1 MKKMNKNLEEVSM
14 SRCFKVE
21 PDFYS
26 FVDLVFQFCAVV
38 LSLGLPW
45 HDKIWCLFVHQTNLL
60 SKVEIGKVKETVNID
75 QLIL

>member
-1 MKKMNKNLEEVSM
+1 MNLKTTMKKMNKNLEEVSM

-38 LSLGLPW
+38 LSLGLP
-45 HDKIWCLFVHQTNLL
+45 
-60 SKVEIGKVKETVNID
+60 
-75 QLIL
+75 